1 MYALTTGAFPPA
13 RHVESV
19 NVPLRTLG
27 PESDVERS
35 GVVETVV
42 FPMPKGL
49 GAGGAPP
56 TRDVANRIASCGSTV
71 NGVFAKPGE

>member
-19 NVPLRTLG
+19 NVRLRTLG

-35 GVVETVV
+35 GVVEHVPFSLLKRLAV
-42 FPMPKGL
+42 HQLAAREAL
-49 GAGGAPP
+49 G
-56 TRDVANRIASCGSTV
+56 T
-71 NGVFAKPGE
+71 KPGE